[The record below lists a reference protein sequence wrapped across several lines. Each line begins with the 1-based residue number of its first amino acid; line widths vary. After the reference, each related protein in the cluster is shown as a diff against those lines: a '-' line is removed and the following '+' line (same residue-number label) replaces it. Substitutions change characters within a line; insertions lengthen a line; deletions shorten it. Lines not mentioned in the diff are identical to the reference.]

1 MPNGGQKPAKIISEE
16 KRALLERKFF
26 AREQMVSVASETP
39 KLSLVFFFGAGQG
52 MGMFNEDKIDGKS
65 TRLGEK

>member
-1 MPNGGQKPAKIISEE
+1 
-16 KRALLERKFF
+16 
-26 AREQMVSVASETP
+26 MVSVASETP

-65 TRLGEK
+65 PRLGEK